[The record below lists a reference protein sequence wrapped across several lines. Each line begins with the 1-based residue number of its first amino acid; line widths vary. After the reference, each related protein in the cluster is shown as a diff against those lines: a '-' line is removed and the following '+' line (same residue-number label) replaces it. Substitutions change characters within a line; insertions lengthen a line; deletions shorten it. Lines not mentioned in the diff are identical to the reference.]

1 MKSYKLI
8 SAGLLILGVF
18 AFAHTAGAAALLPRV
33 FITSSTA
40 GTDPIAISVSGFLT
54 ASADISTYRVRIVLH
69 TSEPDVIIHP
79 NFLPLSSGANDFR
92 FLSTTPDKYVVG
104 CIATAILEH
113 GSDDSYV
120 TDYSSNSTP
129 CSGKL
134 HVITHVVNDDSGTLT
149 APSFQTRSTDSVT
162 SGNAAGK
169 EDPGQLFQIHPGS
182 YTIDVVDAH
191 GYVKSFSEDCTG
203 TFIKDETKT
212 CTITLDDPAPAST
225 PTPEVTPTPTPTVTP
240 EPTPS
245 PTPEVTPTPSPTPEV
260 TPTPSPTPE
269 ITPTPTPSPTPEAT
283 PSPTPTHHA
292 ASGGSSGGSGKVL
305 GAHTYNILDFN
316 LLLVNWGKKGK
327 GNPADFNLDGAVD
340 ILDFNQLLINWA
352 K

>member
-8 SAGLLILGVF
+8 SVGLLAIAIF
-18 AFAHTAGAAALLPRV
+18 AFAHTVSATTILPRV

-40 GTDPIAISVSGFLT
+40 GTDPVAISVSGFLT

-69 TSEPDVIIHP
+69 TSESDVIINP

-92 FLSTTPDKYVVG
+92 FLSTTPDKYIVG
-104 CIATAILEH
+104 CVATAILEH
-113 GSDDSYV
+113 SSGDSYV
-120 TDYSSNSTP
+120 TDYSSNSAP

-134 HVITHVVNDDSGTLT
+134 HVVTHVINDNSGTLT
-149 APSFQTRSTDSVT
+149 APSFQTRSKDSVT

-182 YTIDVVDAH
+182 YTIDVVDTH
-191 GYVKSFSEDCTG
+191 DYTKSFSEDCTG

-212 CTITLDDPAPAST
+212 CTITLNDPAPAST
-225 PTPEVTPTPTPTVTP
+225 PTPEVTPSPTPSVTP

-245 PTPEVTPTPSPTPEV
+245 PTPEVTPTPTPEV
-260 TPTPSPTPE
+260 TPSPTPE

-283 PSPTPTHHA
+283 PTPSPTPARHT
-292 ASGGSSGGSGKVL
+292 SGGGSSGGSGKVL
-305 GAHTYNILDFN
+305 GAHTFSILDFN
-316 LLLVNWGKKGK
+316 LLIVNWGKKGT
-327 GNPADFNLDGAVD
+327 NNSADFNSDGVVD